1 MNNNLFVE
9 CTQNLIDPR
18 QVTIQMKIAEFL
30 AMTLIDNGELFKTCE
45 NLEVNT
51 ISYSKG
57 CCLLN
62 DARLAFT
69 AFTKMKSERF

>member
-18 QVTIQMKIAEFL
+18 QATIPMEIAEFM

-45 NLEVNT
+45 NLGVNT
-51 ISYSKG
+51 IRYSKG

-62 DARLAFT
+62 NAGLAV
-69 AFTKMKSERF
+69 TKMKPERF

>member
-30 AMTLIDNGELFKTCE
+30 AMTLIDNSELFKTCE
-45 NLEVNT
+45 NLGVNT
-51 ISYSKG
+51 IRSSKG

-62 DARLAFT
+62 NA
-69 AFTKMKSERF
+69 

>member
-18 QVTIQMKIAEFL
+18 QVTIQMKNAEFL

-51 ISYSKG
+51 IRYSKG

>member
-9 CTQNLIDPR
+9 CTQHLIDPR
-18 QVTIQMKIAEFL
+18 QVTIQMKNAEFL

-45 NLEVNT
+45 NLGVNT
-51 ISYSKG
+51 IRHSKG

-62 DARLAFT
+62 NAGLAFT
-69 AFTKMKSERF
+69 AFTKMKPERF

>member
-18 QVTIQMKIAEFL
+18 QVTIPLKIAEFL

-45 NLEVNT
+45 NLGVNT
-51 ISYSKG
+51 IRYSKG

-62 DARLAFT
+62 NAGLAFT
-69 AFTKMKSERF
+69 AFTKMKPERF

>member
-9 CTQNLIDPR
+9 CTQNLIDPW
-18 QVTIQMKIAEFL
+18 QVTIPLKIAEFL
-30 AMTLIDNGELFKTCE
+30 VMTLIDNGELFKTCE

-51 ISYSKG
+51 IRYSKG

>member
-9 CTQNLIDPR
+9 CTQHLIDPR

-30 AMTLIDNGELFKTCE
+30 AMTLIDNSELFKTCE
-45 NLEVNT
+45 NLGVNT
-51 ISYSKG
+51 IRSSKG

-62 DARLAFT
+62 NA
-69 AFTKMKSERF
+69 